1 MNPDVK
7 QSLSLASEH
16 DELDDLFKKHQRA
29 LLTRDLNLSL
39 AMIKAFENALE
50 RHIEYENE
58 VLLPLYAAK
67 KAETEGAT
75 LPIFRAEHRKLR
87 EVCVKLTHRTS
98 ALNSSSDILA
108 SILTLLDEEALF
120 KGLFSHHRLRE
131 ENLLFPRLDAC
142 TTEWEREKALEKHP
156 GLLWNRS
163 MSADSPAR

>member
-1 MNPDVK
+1 MNAAVK
-7 QSLSLASEH
+7 QSLSLVSEH
-16 DELDDLFKKHQRA
+16 DELEDLFKEHQLA
-29 LLTRDLNLSL
+29 LLTRDLNLSF
-39 AMIKAFENALE
+39 AMIKAFEDALE

-87 EVCVKLTHRTS
+87 EVCAKLTHST
-98 ALNSSSDILA
+98 AGLNSSSDILA
-108 SILTLLDEEALF
+108 SILTVLDEEALF

-163 MSADSPAR
+163 ISADSPAR

>member
-1 MNPDVK
+1 MKAAVK

-16 DELDDLFKKHQRA
+16 DELEDLFEKHQRA
-29 LLTRDLNLSL
+29 LLARDLHLSL
-39 AMIKAFENALE
+39 VMIRAFENVLE

-75 LPIFRAEHRKLR
+75 LPIFRSEHRKLR
-87 EVCVKLTHRTS
+87 EVCAKLTHSTA

-120 KGLFSHHRLRE
+120 KGLFSHHSLRE

-142 TTEWEREKALEKHP
+142 TTEWEREKALQKHP
-156 GLLWNRS
+156 GRLWN
-163 MSADSPAR
+163 AV